1 MDMHCVPN
9 PQLIH
14 FLRREP
20 RIAGAS
26 YDLDLGAIF
35 CDILSR
41 ANDFLPSEAG
51 SIFLDEPK
59 PEGDEAQETQ
69 LVLIACFGAVSHRL
83 VGMRF
88 RSRSGIVGEVYQTGR
103 AYRSAAPQQDPLF
116 ARGPGVKMGFRIQS
130 VVCAPL
136 HVEGQVLGVIELLNH
151 RHAPGYS
158 DSDLKLLEIFA
169 QTTSA
174 SIVNA
179 VEAQRSKEL
188 AKRDDL
194 TGLFNDRYL
203 HHTLSHL
210 VDSSL
215 EAAEE
220 CGLIFLDLDHFKSVN
235 DRHGHL
241 IGSRVLREVGAMLR
255 QILPGQ
261 AVAARYGGDEFVIVV
276 PGAGRQ
282 ELYWIAET
290 VRQNVESKVF
300 LEVPDPEDPAN
311 YPALSIRG
319 VLTCSVG
326 IATLQGD
333 VVPGLANARDPVA
346 AKNELMRSAD
356 ASMYRAKELG
366 RNLTVAAWRDS
377 SEAREGTVVGSR
389 SRE

>member
-9 PQLIH
+9 PELIH

-20 RIAGAS
+20 RVVGAS

-51 SIFLDEPK
+51 SIFLDEPQA
-59 PEGDEAQETQ
+59 EGEEAQDPQ
-69 LVLIACFGAVSHRL
+69 LVLIACFGAVAHRL

-88 RSRSGIVGEVYQTGR
+88 RSQSGIVGEVYQTGR
-103 AYRSAAPQQDPLF
+103 AYRSTAPQQDPLF
-116 ARGPGVKMGFRIQS
+116 LRGPGAKMGFRIQS

-136 HVEGQVLGVIELLNH
+136 HVEGQTLGVIELLNH
-151 RHAPGYS
+151 RHSPGYS

-179 VEAQRSKEL
+179 IEAQRSKEL

-210 VDSSL
+210 VTSSL
-215 EAAEE
+215 LASDE

-276 PGAGRQ
+276 PGSGRQ

-300 LEVPDPEDPAN
+300 LEHPDPDDPVN
-311 YPALSIRG
+311 YPALCIQG
-319 VLTCSVG
+319 VLSCSVG
-326 IATLQGD
+326 IATLLGD
-333 VVPGLANARDPVA
+333 VVPTLANTMDAVA
-346 AKNELMRSAD
+346 AKNEFMRRAD

-366 RNLTVAAWRDS
+366 RNLTVAAWRES
-377 SEAREGTVVGSR
+377 PELREGSAAGPGSCL
-389 SRE
+389 